1 VGVVRSPEPARIINV
16 IIPLAPGRSG
26 RVPREGQR
34 PHDRPR
40 RRHRTPRQRQA
51 IDDGREHGE
60 LRPPEEHQQHR
71 RTDRRHGPHHHE
83 VSLYLTNH
91 FASNLITINGN
102 SSDISEQSVLWSL
115 KQRYTRGNI
124 YVSRETQISIHC
136 NHDNY
141 VENVLIRRT
150 SGRFCCR

>member
-1 VGVVRSPEPARIINV
+1 VVRAAEPARINV
-16 IIPLAPGRSG
+16 ILIPLAPWRSG

-40 RRHRTPRQRQA
+40 RRHRTRQRQA
-51 IDDGREHGE
+51 TDDGGEHGE

-83 VSLYLTNH
+83 VSLSHLTNH

-124 YVSRETQISIHC
+124 YVSRATQICIRC
-136 NHDNY
+136 NHDNN